1 MLRTDGGWF
10 LLHKERTDRRDEKA
24 DASTTSAPARVR
36 HLSSLLF
43 LLLFSPSSPPLLE
56 VRPFVEIDIDTGHW
70 NLIHSADE
78 PKLERMYSVEK

>member
-36 HLSSLLF
+36 HLSSLLY
-43 LLLFSPSSPPLLE
+43 LSSPLE